1 MSNAKQYNVVGGTS
15 FHKDTP
21 IGLCNLL
28 NDLRETRTNIRV
40 FLGDTKT
47 GRCWNEEYDVIGR
60 VGRSTGTA
68 KIPLLVPRNAIG
80 GPALLDNCILRIQE
94 TYTKAVLYQHPKFV
108 MPEFIIVPT
117 LQAEK
122 YKAEVYH
129 DNAVIARFETVKKAE
144 NWVAFMRGERMK
156 K

>member
-1 MSNAKQYNVVGGTS
+1 MSETKYKVVDGTS
-15 FHKDTP
+15 FRQDTP
-21 IGLCNLL
+21 SGLCNLL
-28 NDLRETRTNIRV
+28 NDLRETRTIVRV
-40 FLGDTKT
+40 FLGDTET

-60 VGRSTGTA
+60 VGRSTGRV
-68 KIPLLVPRNAIG
+68 KIPLLVPRQNSYG
-80 GPALLDNCILRIQE
+80 GPALLDHCIVRIQE

-129 DNAVIARFETVKKAE
+129 DAVIARFETVKKAE